1 MEQDDTR
8 LAEENLGLVR
18 LCAGRLAG
26 KGAPY
31 EELVAAGNLGLT
43 KAAKGFDPTLGY
55 RFSTYAVPV
64 ILGEM
69 RALLR
74 QQSPVKAGRK
84 LRQNAGECAAFRERF
99 LAEHGREPTV
109 SQVCQATGL
118 TSEEVVQTLEVFT
131 PPLSLT
137 ASPEEGGMEPKEDS
151 RQGEMLDRLAV
162 QQVLDRLPAQERQL
176 IWLRYYQNFTQ
187 GQTAKQ
193 LGISQ
198 AQVSRKEK
206 AVLAKMR
213 QWLE

>member
-1 MEQDDTR
+1 MDETR
-8 LAEENLGLVR
+8 LVEENLGLVR
-18 LCAGRLAG
+18 LCAGRLTG
-26 KGAPY
+26 RGAPY

-43 KAAKGFDPTLGY
+43 KAAKGFDPALGY

-84 LRQNAGECAAFRERF
+84 LRRSAGECAAFREQF
-99 LAEHGREPTV
+99 LARQGREPTV
-109 SQVCQATGL
+109 SQVCEATGL
-118 TSEEVVQTLEVFT
+118 STEEVVQTLEVFT
-131 PPLSLT
+131 PAVSLT

-151 RQGEMLDRLAV
+151 RQGEVLDKLAV
-162 QQVLDRLPAQERQL
+162 QQMLGRLRAEDRRL
-176 IWLRYYQNFTQ
+176 IWLRYYQNCTQ
-187 GQTAKQ
+187 EQTAKQ

-206 AVLAKMR
+206 AILGKMR
-213 QWLE
+213 HWLE

>member
-1 MEQDDTR
+1 MDETR
-8 LAEENLGLVR
+8 LVEENLGLVR
-18 LCAGRLAG
+18 LCAGRLTG
-26 KGAPY
+26 RGAPY

-43 KAAKGFDPTLGY
+43 KAAKGFDPALGY

-84 LRQNAGECAAFRERF
+84 LRRSAGECAAFREQF
-99 LAEHGREPTV
+99 LARQGREPTV
-109 SQVCQATGL
+109 SQVCEATGL
-118 TSEEVVQTLEVFT
+118 SPEEVVQTLEVFT
-131 PPLSLT
+131 PAMSLT

-151 RQGEMLDRLAV
+151 RQGEVLDKLAV
-162 QQVLDRLPAQERQL
+162 QQMLGRLRAEDRRL
-176 IWLRYYQNFTQ
+176 IWLRYYQNCTQ
-187 GQTAKQ
+187 AQTAKQ

-206 AVLAKMR
+206 AILGKMR
-213 QWLE
+213 HWLE

>member
-1 MEQDDTR
+1 MDETR

-18 LCAGRLAG
+18 LCAGRLTG
-26 KGAPY
+26 RGAPY

-43 KAAKGFDPTLGY
+43 KAAKGFDPSLGY

-84 LRQNAGECAAFRERF
+84 LRRSAGECAAFREQF
-99 LAEHGREPTV
+99 LARQGREPTV
-109 SQVCQATGL
+109 SQVCEATGL
-118 TSEEVVQTLEVFT
+118 SPEEVVQTLEVFT
-131 PPLSLT
+131 PAVSLT

-151 RQGEMLDRLAV
+151 RQGEVLDKLAV
-162 QQVLDRLPAQERQL
+162 QQMLGRLNAQERRL
-176 IWLRYYQNFTQ
+176 IWLRYYQSCTQ
-187 GQTAKQ
+187 AQTAKQ
-193 LGISQ
+193 LDISQ

-206 AVLAKMR
+206 AILTKMR

>member
-1 MEQDDTR
+1 MDETR
-8 LAEENLGLVR
+8 LVEENLGLVR
-18 LCAGRLAG
+18 LCAGRLTG
-26 KGAPY
+26 RGAPY

-43 KAAKGFDPTLGY
+43 KAAKGFDPALGY

-84 LRQNAGECAAFRERF
+84 LRRSAGECAAFREQF
-99 LAEHGREPTV
+99 LARQGREPTV
-109 SQVCQATGL
+109 FQVCEATGL
-118 TSEEVVQTLEVFT
+118 SPEEVVQTLEVFT
-131 PPLSLT
+131 PAVSLT

-151 RQGEMLDRLAV
+151 RQGEVLDKLAV
-162 QQVLDRLPAQERQL
+162 QQMLGRLNAQERRL
-176 IWLRYYQNFTQ
+176 IWLRYYQNCTQ
-187 GQTAKQ
+187 AQTAKQ
-193 LGISQ
+193 LDISQ

-206 AVLAKMR
+206 AILTKMR

>member
-1 MEQDDTR
+1 MDETR
-8 LAEENLGLVR
+8 LVEENLGLVR
-18 LCAGRLAG
+18 LCAGRLTG
-26 KGAPY
+26 RGAPY

-43 KAAKGFDPTLGY
+43 KAAKGFDPSLGY

-84 LRQNAGECAAFRERF
+84 LRRSAGECAAFREQF
-99 LAEHGREPTV
+99 LARQGREPTV
-109 SQVCQATGL
+109 SQVCEATGL
-118 TSEEVVQTLEVFT
+118 SPEEVVQTLEVFT
-131 PPLSLT
+131 PAVSLT

-151 RQGEMLDRLAV
+151 RQGEVLDKLAV
-162 QQVLDRLPAQERQL
+162 QQMLGRLRAEDRRL
-176 IWLRYYQNFTQ
+176 IWLRYYQNCTQ
-187 GQTAKQ
+187 EQTAKQ

-206 AVLAKMR
+206 AILGKMR
-213 QWLE
+213 HWLE

>member
-1 MEQDDTR
+1 MDETR
-8 LAEENLGLVR
+8 LVEENLGLVR
-18 LCAGRLAG
+18 LCAGRLTG
-26 KGAPY
+26 RGAPY

-43 KAAKGFDPTLGY
+43 KAAKGFDPALGY

-84 LRQNAGECAAFRERF
+84 LRRSAGECAAFREQF
-99 LAEHGREPTV
+99 LARQGREPTV
-109 SQVCQATGL
+109 SQVCEATGL
-118 TSEEVVQTLEVFT
+118 SPEEVVQTLEVFT
-131 PPLSLT
+131 PAVSLT

-151 RQGEMLDRLAV
+151 RQGDVLDKLAV
-162 QQVLDRLPAQERQL
+162 QQMLGRLRAEDRRL
-176 IWLRYYQNFTQ
+176 IWLRYYQNCTQ
-187 GQTAKQ
+187 EQTAKQ

-206 AVLAKMR
+206 AILGKMR
-213 QWLE
+213 HWLE

>member
-1 MEQDDTR
+1 MDETR
-8 LAEENLGLVR
+8 LVEENLGLVR
-18 LCAGRLAG
+18 LCAGRLTG
-26 KGAPY
+26 RGAPY

-43 KAAKGFDPTLGY
+43 KAAKGFDPALGY

-84 LRQNAGECAAFRERF
+84 LRRSAGECAAFREQF
-99 LAEHGREPTV
+99 LARQGREPTV
-109 SQVCQATGL
+109 SQVCEATGL
-118 TSEEVVQTLEVFT
+118 SPEEVVQTLEVFT
-131 PPLSLT
+131 PAVSLT

-151 RQGEMLDRLAV
+151 RQGEVLDKLAV
-162 QQVLDRLPAQERQL
+162 QQMLGRLNAQERRL
-176 IWLRYYQNFTQ
+176 IWLRYYQNCTQ
-187 GQTAKQ
+187 AQTAKQ
-193 LGISQ
+193 LDISQ

-206 AVLAKMR
+206 AILTKMR

>member
-1 MEQDDTR
+1 MDETR
-8 LAEENLGLVR
+8 LVEENLGLVR
-18 LCAGRLAG
+18 LCAGRLTG
-26 KGAPY
+26 RGAPY

-43 KAAKGFDPTLGY
+43 KAAKGFDPALGY

-84 LRQNAGECAAFRERF
+84 LRRSAGECTAFREQF
-99 LAEHGREPTV
+99 LARQGREPTV
-109 SQVCQATGL
+109 SQVCEATGL
-118 TSEEVVQTLEVFT
+118 SPEEVVQTLEVFT
-131 PPLSLT
+131 PAVSLT

-151 RQGEMLDRLAV
+151 RQGEVLDKLAV
-162 QQVLDRLPAQERQL
+162 QQMLGRLRAEDRRL
-176 IWLRYYQNFTQ
+176 IWLRYYQNCTQ
-187 GQTAKQ
+187 EQTAKQ

-206 AVLAKMR
+206 AILGKMR
-213 QWLE
+213 HWLE

>member
-1 MEQDDTR
+1 MDETR
-8 LAEENLGLVR
+8 LVEENLGLVR
-18 LCAGRLAG
+18 LCAGRLTG
-26 KGAPY
+26 RGAPY

-43 KAAKGFDPTLGY
+43 KAAKGFDSALGY

-84 LRQNAGECAAFRERF
+84 LRRSAGECAAFREQF
-99 LAEHGREPTV
+99 LARQGREPTV
-109 SQVCQATGL
+109 SQVCEATGL
-118 TSEEVVQTLEVFT
+118 SPEEVVQTLEVFT
-131 PPLSLT
+131 PAVSLT

-151 RQGEMLDRLAV
+151 RQGEVLDKLAV
-162 QQVLDRLPAQERQL
+162 QQMLGRLRAEDRRL
-176 IWLRYYQNFTQ
+176 IWLRYYQNCTQ
-187 GQTAKQ
+187 EQTAKQ

-206 AVLAKMR
+206 AILGKMR
-213 QWLE
+213 HWLE

>member
-1 MEQDDTR
+1 MDETR

-18 LCAGRLAG
+18 LCAGRLTG
-26 KGAPY
+26 RGAPY

-43 KAAKGFDPTLGY
+43 KAAKGFDPSLGY

-84 LRQNAGECAAFRERF
+84 LRRSAGECAAFREQF
-99 LAEHGREPTV
+99 LARQGREPTV
-109 SQVCQATGL
+109 SQVCEATGL
-118 TSEEVVQTLEVFT
+118 SPEEVVQTLEVFT
-131 PPLSLT
+131 PAVSLT

-151 RQGEMLDRLAV
+151 RQGEVLDKLAV
-162 QQVLDRLPAQERQL
+162 QQMLGRLRAEDRRL
-176 IWLRYYQNFTQ
+176 IWLRYYQNCTQ
-187 GQTAKQ
+187 EQTAKQ

-206 AVLAKMR
+206 AILGKMR
-213 QWLE
+213 HWLE

>member
-1 MEQDDTR
+1 MDETR
-8 LAEENLGLVR
+8 LVEENLGLVR
-18 LCAGRLAG
+18 LCAGRLTG
-26 KGAPY
+26 RGAPY

-43 KAAKGFDPTLGY
+43 KAAKGFDPALGY

-84 LRQNAGECAAFRERF
+84 LRRSAGECAALREQF
-99 LAEHGREPTV
+99 LARQGREPTV
-109 SQVCQATGL
+109 SQVCEATGL
-118 TSEEVVQTLEVFT
+118 SPEEVVQTLEVFT
-131 PPLSLT
+131 PAVSLT

-151 RQGEMLDRLAV
+151 RQGEVLDKLAV
-162 QQVLDRLPAQERQL
+162 QQMLGRLRAEDRRL
-176 IWLRYYQNFTQ
+176 IWLRYYQNCTQ
-187 GQTAKQ
+187 EQTAKQ

-206 AVLAKMR
+206 AILGKMR
-213 QWLE
+213 HWLE

>member
-1 MEQDDTR
+1 MDETR
-8 LAEENLGLVR
+8 LVEENLGLVR
-18 LCAGRLAG
+18 LCAGRLTG
-26 KGAPY
+26 RGAPY

-43 KAAKGFDPTLGY
+43 KAAKGFDSALGY

-84 LRQNAGECAAFRERF
+84 LRRSAGECAAFREQF
-99 LAEHGREPTV
+99 LARQGREPTV
-109 SQVCQATGL
+109 SQVCEATGL
-118 TSEEVVQTLEVFT
+118 SPEEVVQTLEVFT
-131 PPLSLT
+131 PAVSLT

-151 RQGEMLDRLAV
+151 RQGEMLDKLAV
-162 QQVLDRLPAQERQL
+162 QQMLGRLRAEDRRL
-176 IWLRYYQNFTQ
+176 IWLRYYQNCTQ
-187 GQTAKQ
+187 EQTAKQ

-206 AVLAKMR
+206 AILGKMR
-213 QWLE
+213 HWLE

>member
-1 MEQDDTR
+1 MDETR
-8 LAEENLGLVR
+8 LVEENLGLVR
-18 LCAGRLAG
+18 LCAGRLTG
-26 KGAPY
+26 RGAPY

-43 KAAKGFDPTLGY
+43 KAAKGFDSALGY

-84 LRQNAGECAAFRERF
+84 LRRSAGECAAFREQF
-99 LAEHGREPTV
+99 LARQGREPTV
-109 SQVCQATGL
+109 SQVCEATGL
-118 TSEEVVQTLEVFT
+118 SPEEVVQTLEVFT
-131 PPLSLT
+131 PAVSLT

-151 RQGEMLDRLAV
+151 RQGDVLDKLAV
-162 QQVLDRLPAQERQL
+162 QQMLGRLRAEDRRL
-176 IWLRYYQNFTQ
+176 IWLRYYQNCTQ
-187 GQTAKQ
+187 EQTAKQ

-206 AVLAKMR
+206 AILGKMR
-213 QWLE
+213 HWLE

>member
-1 MEQDDTR
+1 MDETR
-8 LAEENLGLVR
+8 LVEENLGLVR
-18 LCAGRLAG
+18 LSASRLTRR
-26 KGAPY
+26 GAPH

-43 KAAKGFDPTLGY
+43 KAAKGFDPALGY

-84 LRQNAGECAAFRERF
+84 LRRSAGECAAFREQF
-99 LAEHGREPTV
+99 LARQGREPTV
-109 SQVCQATGL
+109 SQVCEATGL
-118 TSEEVVQTLEVFT
+118 SPEEVVQTLEVFT
-131 PPLSLT
+131 PAVSLT

-151 RQGEMLDRLAV
+151 RQGEVLDKLAV
-162 QQVLDRLPAQERQL
+162 QQMLGRLRAEDRRL
-176 IWLRYYQNFTQ
+176 IWLRYYQNCTQ
-187 GQTAKQ
+187 EQTAKQ

-206 AVLAKMR
+206 AILGKMR
-213 QWLE
+213 HWLE

>member
-1 MEQDDTR
+1 MDETR
-8 LAEENLGLVR
+8 LVEENLGLVR
-18 LCAGRLAG
+18 LCAGRLTG
-26 KGAPY
+26 RGAPY

-43 KAAKGFDPTLGY
+43 KAAKGFDPALGY

-84 LRQNAGECAAFRERF
+84 LRRSAGECAAFREQF
-99 LAEHGREPTV
+99 LARQGREPTV
-109 SQVCQATGL
+109 SQVCEATGL
-118 TSEEVVQTLEVFT
+118 SPEEVVQTLEVFT
-131 PPLSLT
+131 PAVSLT

-151 RQGEMLDRLAV
+151 RQGEVLDKLAV
-162 QQVLDRLPAQERQL
+162 QQMLGRLRAEDRRL
-176 IWLRYYQNFTQ
+176 IWLRYYQNCTQ
-187 GQTAKQ
+187 AQTAKQ

-206 AVLAKMR
+206 AILGKMR
-213 QWLE
+213 HWLE

>member
-1 MEQDDTR
+1 MDETR
-8 LAEENLGLVR
+8 LVEENLGLVR
-18 LCAGRLAG
+18 LCAGRLTG
-26 KGAPY
+26 RGAPY

-43 KAAKGFDPTLGY
+43 KAAKGFDPALGY

-84 LRQNAGECAAFRERF
+84 LRRSAGECAAFREQF
-99 LAEHGREPTV
+99 LARQGREPTV
-109 SQVCQATGL
+109 SQVCEATGL
-118 TSEEVVQTLEVFT
+118 SPEEVVQTLEVFT
-131 PPLSLT
+131 PAVSLT

-151 RQGEMLDRLAV
+151 RQGEVLDKMAV
-162 QQVLDRLPAQERQL
+162 QQMLGRLRAEDRRL
-176 IWLRYYQNFTQ
+176 IWLRYYQNCTQ
-187 GQTAKQ
+187 EQTAKQ

-206 AVLAKMR
+206 AILGKMR
-213 QWLE
+213 HWLE

>member
-1 MEQDDTR
+1 MDETR
-8 LAEENLGLVR
+8 LVEENLGLVR
-18 LCAGRLAG
+18 LCAGRLTG
-26 KGAPY
+26 RGAPY

-43 KAAKGFDPTLGY
+43 KAAKGFDPALGY

-84 LRQNAGECAAFRERF
+84 LRRSAGECAAFREQF
-99 LAEHGREPTV
+99 LARQGREPTV
-109 SQVCQATGL
+109 SQVCEATGL
-118 TSEEVVQTLEVFT
+118 SPEEVVQTLEVFT
-131 PPLSLT
+131 PAVSLT

-151 RQGEMLDRLAV
+151 RQGDVLDKVAV
-162 QQVLDRLPAQERQL
+162 QQMLGRLRAEDRRL
-176 IWLRYYQNFTQ
+176 IWLRYYQNCTQ
-187 GQTAKQ
+187 EQTAKQ

-206 AVLAKMR
+206 AILGKMR
-213 QWLE
+213 HWLE

>member
-1 MEQDDTR
+1 MDETR
-8 LAEENLGLVR
+8 LVEENLGLVR
-18 LCAGRLAG
+18 LCAGRLTG
-26 KGAPY
+26 RGAPY

-43 KAAKGFDPTLGY
+43 KAAKGFDPALGY

-84 LRQNAGECAAFRERF
+84 LRRSAGECAAFREQF
-99 LAEHGREPTV
+99 LARQGREPTV
-109 SQVCQATGL
+109 SQVCEATGL
-118 TSEEVVQTLEVFT
+118 SPEEVVQTLEVFT
-131 PPLSLT
+131 PAVSLT

-151 RQGEMLDRLAV
+151 RQGEVLDKLAV
-162 QQVLDRLPAQERQL
+162 QQMLGRLRAEDRRL
-176 IWLRYYQNFTQ
+176 IWLRYYQNCTQ
-187 GQTAKQ
+187 EQTAKQ

-206 AVLAKMR
+206 AILGKMR
-213 QWLE
+213 HWLE

>member
-1 MEQDDTR
+1 MDETR
-8 LAEENLGLVR
+8 LVEENLGLVR
-18 LCAGRLAG
+18 LCAGRLTG
-26 KGAPY
+26 RGAPY

-43 KAAKGFDPTLGY
+43 KAAKGFDPALGY

-84 LRQNAGECAAFRERF
+84 LRRSAGECAAFREQF
-99 LAEHGREPTV
+99 LARQGREPTV
-109 SQVCQATGL
+109 SQVCEATGL
-118 TSEEVVQTLEVFT
+118 SPEEVVQTLEVFT
-131 PPLSLT
+131 PAMSLT

-151 RQGEMLDRLAV
+151 RQGDVLDKLAV
-162 QQVLDRLPAQERQL
+162 QQMLGRLRAEDRRL
-176 IWLRYYQNFTQ
+176 IWLRYYQNCTQ
-187 GQTAKQ
+187 EQTAKQ

-206 AVLAKMR
+206 AILGKMR
-213 QWLE
+213 HWLE

>member
-1 MEQDDTR
+1 MDETR
-8 LAEENLGLVR
+8 LVEENLGLVR
-18 LCAGRLAG
+18 LCAGRLTG
-26 KGAPY
+26 RGAPY

-43 KAAKGFDPTLGY
+43 KAAKGFDPALGY

-84 LRQNAGECAAFRERF
+84 LRRSAGECAAFREQF
-99 LAEHGREPTV
+99 LARQGREPTV
-109 SQVCQATGL
+109 SQVCEATGL
-118 TSEEVVQTLEVFT
+118 SPEEVVQTLEVFT
-131 PPLSLT
+131 PAMSLT

-151 RQGEMLDRLAV
+151 RQGEVLDKLAV
-162 QQVLDRLPAQERQL
+162 QQMLGRLRAEDRRL
-176 IWLRYYQNFTQ
+176 IWLRYYQNCTQ
-187 GQTAKQ
+187 EQTAKQ

-206 AVLAKMR
+206 AILGKMR
-213 QWLE
+213 HWLE

>member
-1 MEQDDTR
+1 MDGTR
-8 LAEENLGLVR
+8 LVEENLGLVR
-18 LCAGRLAG
+18 LCAGRLTG
-26 KGAPY
+26 RGAPY

-43 KAAKGFDPTLGY
+43 KAAKGFDPALGY

-84 LRQNAGECAAFRERF
+84 LRRSAGECAAFREQF
-99 LAEHGREPTV
+99 LARQGREPTV
-109 SQVCQATGL
+109 SQVCEATGL
-118 TSEEVVQTLEVFT
+118 SPEEVVQTLEVFT
-131 PPLSLT
+131 PAVSLT

-151 RQGEMLDRLAV
+151 RQGEVLDKLAV
-162 QQVLDRLPAQERQL
+162 QQMLGRLRAEDRRL
-176 IWLRYYQNFTQ
+176 IWLRYYQNCTQ
-187 GQTAKQ
+187 EQTAKQ

-206 AVLAKMR
+206 AILGKMR
-213 QWLE
+213 HWLE